1 MADSRRALLLSPLL
15 ETLCESYAATRPF
28 IIVILAVGIW
38 ESLYGIFEFFSGHG
52 QILNL
57 EGEGLVPA
65 VTGTFINRNY
75 FAGYLLMV
83 IPLSVVIC
91 YLVGLGE

>member
-1 MADSRRALLLSPLL
+1 M
-15 ETLCESYAATRPF
+15 RPF
-28 IIVILAVGIW
+28 IIVIMAVGIW

-57 EGEGLVPA
+57 EGEGLVHA

-83 IPLSVVIC
+83 IPLSVG
-91 YLVGLGE
+91 YLLSRRAGKIGPHWGWRHRLSSIDGKTF